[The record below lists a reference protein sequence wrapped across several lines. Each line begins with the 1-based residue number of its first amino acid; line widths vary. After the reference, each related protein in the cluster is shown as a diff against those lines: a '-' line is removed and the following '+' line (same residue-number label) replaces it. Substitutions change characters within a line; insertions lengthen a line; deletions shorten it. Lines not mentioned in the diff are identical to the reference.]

1 MLGRLCWITCRLVHC
16 LAHCWHLLTS
26 IAIIISV
33 VVGSLGNDLKQR
45 FSTFL
50 APVSGKTIFSNF
62 STDWGWESDFRVV
75 QAHCIHC
82 ALYFCY
88 CYVSSTFRSSGIRP
102 RRLGTPDLKPDLTPQ
117 RCWAFGNIA
126 IGKLIFILVVT
137 NLNHL
142 MLVHTQSLMEPWLKW
157 EAPAAGESL
166 PRASSKGQNGYAE
179 GSFCFLV
186 QGITWLHMKIT

>member
-102 RRLGTPDLKPDLTPQ
+102 RRLGTPGL
-117 RCWAFGNIA
+117 
-126 IGKLIFILVVT
+126 
-137 NLNHL
+137 
-142 MLVHTQSLMEPWLKW
+142 
-157 EAPAAGESL
+157 
-166 PRASSKGQNGYAE
+166 E
-179 GSFCFLV
+179 GSLGAFPSRLFQLTISSNLPQQPFPFPAIQKAEKIRV
-186 QGITWLHMKIT
+186 IT